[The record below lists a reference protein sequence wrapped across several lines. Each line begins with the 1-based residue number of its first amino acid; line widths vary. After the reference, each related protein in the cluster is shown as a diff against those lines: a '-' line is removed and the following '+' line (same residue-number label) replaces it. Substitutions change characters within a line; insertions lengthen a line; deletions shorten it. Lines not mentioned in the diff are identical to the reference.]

1 MLSRLKKIHFN
12 NKKIIENFSY
22 LTLLQIF
29 TLLFPFITYPYLIRV
44 LGFNIYGSV
53 IFAQTIAVNVAVI
66 INFGFNISGTK
77 DIARNRDNLKDL
89 SKIVSSVYSIKFF
102 LWFACLL
109 VYFSIIY
116 FVPFLRKDWSLYIIS
131 FFLTFNEL
139 LFPTWFFQGLE
150 KMKYITFINISVRLL
165 FVIAIFV
172 FVKDKTDY
180 LIVPILNAIG
190 ALMGGLAALYVV
202 FVKEKISFIKQSYL
216 VLKSFFID
224 SYPLFISSLSIQVYV
239 NVSKLL
245 VGAFLGMREVA
256 IYDLAEKISIVF
268 KVPINMISQATF
280 PKISREKKVSFIN
293 RVMLITVGFTVIAF
307 LFLFFFTD
315 YIIYFLTGEYNIVA
329 KNIVLILSLSSI
341 LVAFNIFLGSNRLI
355 PFNLEKIFLRNT
367 IYSCMFFLIAVSF
380 LVFINEVNVYTIS
393 YMTLLT
399 ESFTFI
405 LCLYIANKHKLL
417 FNN

>member
-1 MLSRLKKIHFN
+1 MLKIVQQIFKS
-12 NKKIIENFSY
+12 NKKILENFSY
-22 LTLLQIF
+22 LTILQMF
-29 TLLFPFITYPYLIRV
+29 SLLFPFITYPYLIRI
-44 LGFNIYGSV
+44 LGFNVYGSV
-53 IFAQTIAVNVAVI
+53 IFAQTIAVNIAVI

-77 DIARNRDNLKDL
+77 DIARNRDNLTNL
-89 SKIVSSVYSIKFF
+89 SKIVSSIYSIKFF

-116 FVPFLRKDWSLYIIS
+116 FVPFLRKDWLLYIIS

-172 FVKDKTDY
+172 FVKEKTDY
-180 LIVPILNAIG
+180 LIVPTLNVIG
-190 ALMGGLAALYVV
+190 ALIGGLTALYVV
-202 FVKEKISFIKQSYL
+202 FVKEKISFIKQPYL

-224 SYPLFISSLSIQVYV
+224 SFPLFISSLSIQIYV

-245 VGAFLGMREVA
+245 VGAFLGMTEVT
-256 IYDLAEKISIVF
+256 IYDLAEKITIVF

-293 RVMLITVGFTVIAF
+293 KVMFITVGFTVVSF
-307 LFLFFFTD
+307 LCLFFFIED
-315 YIIYFLTGEYNIVA
+315 VIYILTGEYSLEA
-329 KNIVLILSLSSI
+329 KKIVLILSLSSI

-355 PFNLEKIFLRNT
+355 PFNLEKIFLKNT
-367 IYSCMFFLIAVSF
+367 IYSCLFFLIGVSS
-380 LVFINEVNVYTIS
+380 LVFIKEINVYTIS
-393 YMTLLT
+393 YMSLLT

-405 LCLYIANKHKLL
+405 LCLYVANKHKLL
-417 FNN
+417 FNY